1 MEMRQ
6 YNIPENSIITV
17 AGTVGVGKTT
27 MTKRLAD
34 ALGFQAS
41 FEQVDVNPY
50 LDLFYDDFKSWSFH
64 LQIYFLAERFKEQKR
79 IFNVGGG
86 FVQDRSIYEDADI
99 FARMHYENGTMTE
112 VDYKTYVNLFEAMV
126 LTPYFPQPDLLIYLD
141 GPLEYI
147 LERIHQRGRP
157 MEVKTAD
164 EYWVELHS
172 RYENWIRNFDLCP
185 VLTLNIK
192 DYDLNNQHSLESI
205 IKRVEKSIKKP
216 DAN

>member
-1 MEMRQ
+1 MRQ

>member
-1 MEMRQ
+1 MRK
-6 YNIPENSIITV
+6 YHIPENSIITI

-27 MTKRLAD
+27 MTKRLAN
-34 ALGFQAS
+34 ALQFQTS

-50 LDLFYDDFKSWSFH
+50 LHLFYEDFKSWSFH

-79 IFNVGGG
+79 IYDAGGG

-112 VDYKTYVNLFEAMV
+112 IDYQTYVNLFEAMV

-147 LERIHQRGRP
+147 LERIHLRGRP
-157 MEVKTAD
+157 METKTSD
-164 EYWVELHS
+164 EYWIELHN
-172 RYENWIRNFDLCP
+172 RYENWIRCFDLCP
-185 VLTLNIK
+185 VMKLNIK
-192 DYDLNNQHSLESI
+192 DYDLLNDQTSLESI
-205 IKRVEKSIKKP
+205 VEQISNKIQKH
-216 DAN
+216 